1 MKVTRADW
9 HVELQ
14 PLENPQRLEFERR
27 LSPAEAET
35 LRLGIKPRE
44 MEDHWFVF
52 EEDGVVHLV
61 RSWTGIECFTLRLEP
76 LADGEFAVTDVMV
89 SGGLEEDEDAGSR
102 GILEIFIDS
111 LAWEAGRARTL
122 FEHVF
127 GAGDARESSD

>member
-14 PLENPQRLEFERR
+14 PLEDPQRLEFERR
-27 LSPAEAET
+27 LSPVEAET

-44 MEDHWFVF
+44 VEDHWFVV

-61 RSWTGIECFTLRLEP
+61 RSWTGIEFFTLRLEP
-76 LADGEFAVTDVMV
+76 LADEFAVTDVMV
-89 SGGLEEDEDAGSR
+89 SGGPDEDEDAGSR

-111 LAWEAGRARTL
+111 LAWEWPSQHANRARL
-122 FEHVF
+122 R
-127 GAGDARESSD
+127 GGDARESFD